1 MRCMK
6 IKKRYITLVKR
17 SRYFREANST
27 ATTAMGPS
35 SSAVSF
41 TALDESELRRIEES
55 IPIQALLV
63 FRQFAAYEII
73 TEMKRDEREM
83 QKEGKGK
90 NLLMASFGWTS
101 NPSGQANSNTQ
112 MPVKEKGFTKSSLS
126 SSSVSSWFKS
136 NMYKSVRNADKSNN
150 HGMTSQIEN
159 QKYSKKAE
167 RAVEVEVDDEDREEE
182 EEDEKIIA
190 MIQSRLNM
198 DPMTADQFSLR
209 LVMNSGGALRL
220 TSESRPVA
228 LLEVAMSSTT
238 EMKADGIVVQ
248 FALDDF
254 QLIDECTLNPLN
266 RFLIVSASAPAASIP
281 EPSRQHVKPITVA
294 KVPLNP
300 FSLPSQEP
308 SSPPPSKSRRATAT
322 ATATIDPINSAPKFL
337 VVMDCRHGKSVL
349 RLTARPMEATW
360 NEACVGRLLGIFM
373 SPDVTH
379 NAPIINSNISSSTS
393 SSSSSSSS
401 SFSPLLAA
409 SMNKFAMDAAIPIAG
424 EMEII
429 IEFAAPKI
437 IIPDDCFRDT
447 GCLLLDAGYLVI
459 KGDFFH
465 PFCCYQIRLFSPIF
479 RTGFNIIRNHFIYL
493 CRHYR

>member
-1 MRCMK
+1 MICIFSYKHLITLHQMDMMMRCMK

-17 SRYFREANST
+17 CRYFREAHNT
-27 ATTAMGPS
+27 ATNAMGPS
-35 SSAVSF
+35 SSALPF

-63 FRQFAAYEII
+63 FRQFAAYEMI

-101 NPSGQANSNTQ
+101 NPSGQLNSVI
-112 MPVKEKGFTKSSLS
+112 PVKEKGFTKSSLS
-126 SSSVSSWFKS
+126 SSSVASWFKS
-136 NMYKSVRNADKSNN
+136 NMNKSVRNTDRNN
-150 HGMTSQIEN
+150 SHNMPSQIEN
-159 QKYSKKAE
+159 QKYSKRVE
-167 RAVEVEVDDEDREEE
+167 RAVEIDDEDREEE

-190 MIQSRLNM
+190 IIQSRLNM
-198 DPMTADQFSLR
+198 DPITADQFSLR

-220 TSESRPVA
+220 TSETRPVA
-228 LLEVAMSSTT
+228 LLEVAMSCTT
-238 EMKADGIVVQ
+238 EMKADGLVVR

-266 RFLIVSASAPAASIP
+266 RFLIVSASAPATSIP
-281 EPSRQHVKPITVA
+281 ETSRQHLKPVIVSTAA

-300 FSLPSQEP
+300 FSLPLQDP
-308 SSPPPSKSRRATAT
+308 SSPPPSKSRRASAT
-322 ATATIDPINSAPKFL
+322 ASAAAHITTSTSPVNSAPKFL
-337 VVMDCRHGKSVL
+337 VVMDSRHGKSVL

-379 NAPIINSNISSSTS
+379 NTPTINASISSSTS
-393 SSSSSSSS
+393 SSSSSSS
-401 SFSPLLAA
+401 FSPMLAA
-409 SMNKFAMDAAIPIAG
+409 SMNKFAIDAALPIAG
-424 EMEII
+424 EMEVI

-437 IIPDDCFRDT
+437 IIPDDCFKDT

-459 KGDFFH
+459 KGNF
-465 PFCCYQIRLFSPIF
+465 
-479 RTGFNIIRNHFIYL
+479 
-493 CRHYR
+493 